1 MTLTPAPDAAG
12 RLPGPAPRG
21 PASLSFGGLSRTSA
35 PFASSASSPPSSLAL
50 RVCCEFGLT
59 AVLLLGVVTGVRW
72 LFAPDGY
79 GGGGVAF
86 TVLGAG
92 VGALLAVLMLSAPGR
107 CSGAHLNPAVT
118 LALWRLGAFP
128 GRDVLPYC
136 LAQLGG
142 SVVGTWLAAVVWG
155 PVVARPPV
163 GFAVVRPGPGWGEGA
178 VVVAEGGVVAA
189 SALMLAGLLGRPVGR
204 RLLPYAVGL
213 VTALVIALLGPLTG
227 GSANPA
233 RQFGPVLLAGEVGRL
248 WVYAAGPVLG
258 AVAGAVLGR
267 RAGTVGSRRPGA
279 VPGRRGGAGFGGPP
293 GGPGTP

>member
-1 MTLTPAPDAAG
+1 MTLTPAPDAAA
-12 RLPGPAPRG
+12 RLPGPATSPSVSPAPSVSPSP
-21 PASLSFGGLSRTSA
+21 PAS
-35 PFASSASSPPSSLAL
+35 PSLAH
-50 RVCCEFGLT
+50 RVRCEFGLT

-79 GGGGVAF
+79 GGGGAAF

-92 VGALLAVLMLSAPGR
+92 VGVLLAVLMLSGPGR
-107 CSGAHLNPAVT
+107 RSGAHLNPAVT

-142 SVVGTWLAAVVWG
+142 SVTGTWLAAVVWG

-163 GFAVVRPGPGWGEGA
+163 GYAAVRRGPGWGEGA
-178 VVVAEGGVVAA
+178 VVAAEAGVLAA
-189 SALMLAGLLGRPVGR
+189 SALMLAGLLAYPVGR

-233 RQFGPVLLAGEVGRL
+233 RQFGPALLAREAGGAGPL
-248 WVYAAGPVLG
+248 WMYVAGPVLG

-267 RAGTVGSRRPGA
+267 RLVRTAGREAR
-279 VPGRRGGAGFGGPP
+279 
-293 GGPGTP
+293 

>member
-1 MTLTPAPDAAG
+1 MTLTPAPDAAA
-12 RLPGPAPRG
+12 RRPGPAP
-21 PASLSFGGLSRTSA
+21 
-35 PFASSASSPPSSLAL
+35 SASPAPSVLPSPSVSPSPSVPPSLVL

-79 GGGGVAF
+79 GGGGAAF
-86 TVLGAG
+86 AVLGAG
-92 VGALLAVLMLSAPGR
+92 VGALLAALMLSEPGR
-107 CSGAHLNPAVT
+107 RSGAHLNPAVT

-142 SVVGTWLAAVVWG
+142 SVAGTWLGAVVWG

-163 GFAVVRPGPGWGEGA
+163 GYAVVRPGPGWGEGA
-178 VVVAEGGVVAA
+178 VVAAEAGVLAA
-189 SALMLAGLLGRPVGR
+189 SALMLAGLLARPVGR

-233 RQFGPVLLAGEVGRL
+233 RQFGPALLAWEAGGTGPLL
-248 WVYAAGPVLG
+248 WAYVAGPVLG
-258 AVAGAVLGR
+258 AVAGAVLWR
-267 RAGTVGSRRPGA
+267 K
-279 VPGRRGGAGFGGPP
+279 P
-293 GGPGTP
+293 GGRQGARLGDRPVSPRET